1 MVRTFALVTALAVAL
16 TAGAADAA
24 AQKCRDAKGKFIKCP
39 PPAAAAKCRDKDH
52 QEVRQVLGPEH
63 RACPGEKTLT
73 CNDARPIE
81 GRVTPRQVGR
91 RGASTR
97 SGREL

>member
-63 RACPGEKTLT
+63 RARAGEKTLT
-73 CNDARPIE
+73 CNAARTRPAPE
-81 GRVTPRQVGR
+81 
-91 RGASTR
+91 RGESRPGGQAA
-97 SGREL
+97 GACP